1 MAFARSRRRVR
12 SRPVILLLI
21 LASITFLTLDARG
34 WGPIASSRRIAG
46 DLLAPVTRA
55 ATHVFQPV
63 ENAWNGVFGY
73 GKLKSENDRLRQQVN
88 DMKGTQAQATAAQ
101 AEMAKLL
108 ALLDIPWANTVPA
121 VAAQVVALPP
131 SNFEQTVQ
139 IDKGSADGVLVGYP
153 VVDGAGLVGRISGVG
168 RHRAVVRL
176 LTDPDFFAGVD
187 LPTVPEKGIVNGH
200 GRGKPLTVDLIAA
213 DAPMSKGTV
222 VVTSGVPQSLF
233 PPLIPVGSVTAYRKA
248 PGDLQ
253 LTVEAEPTADLA
265 HLSFVKVLQWK
276 PET

>member
-1 MAFARSRRRVR
+1 
-12 SRPVILLLI
+12 
-21 LASITFLTLDARG
+21 
-34 WGPIASSRRIAG
+34 
-46 DLLAPVTRA
+46 
-55 ATHVFQPV
+55 
-63 ENAWNGVFGY
+63 
-73 GKLKSENDRLRQQVN
+73 
-88 DMKGTQAQATAAQ
+88 
-101 AEMAKLL
+101 
-108 ALLDIPWANTVPA
+108 
-121 VAAQVVALPP
+121 
-131 SNFEQTVQ
+131 
-139 IDKGSADGVLVGYP
+139 
-153 VVDGAGLVGRISGVG
+153 
-168 RHRAVVRL
+168 VRL

-233 PPLIPVGSVTAYRKA
+233 PPLIPVGSVTAYHKA

-253 LTVEAEPTADLA
+253 LTVEAEPAADLA